1 MLVVFAAHVPF
12 FCTHRLKNNFAAKHL
27 STFYERFVSKRFHA
41 CCFCGSC
48 TFFVRTASKQ
58 LCGKH
63 LSTFYE
69 RFVYKR
75 FHAGCFCGSC
85 TFFCT
90 HRLKNNFAA
99 SIYLHFTNGL
109 YINAFMLVAFAA
121 HVPFLYTSPQE
132 QLCGKHK
139 MVEVPSTALG
149 S

>member
-1 MLVVFAAHVPF
+1 MYLFFVHIASKTTSQQSIYLHFTNGLYLNAFMLVAFAAHVPF
-12 FCTHRLKNNFAAKHL
+12 L
-27 STFYERFVSKRFHA
+27 YEQLQ
-41 CCFCGSC
+41 
-48 TFFVRTASKQ
+48 KQ

-75 FHAGCFCGSC
+75 FHACCFCGSC
-85 TFFCT
+85 TFFVRT
-90 HRLKNNFAA
+90 ALKTTLRQ